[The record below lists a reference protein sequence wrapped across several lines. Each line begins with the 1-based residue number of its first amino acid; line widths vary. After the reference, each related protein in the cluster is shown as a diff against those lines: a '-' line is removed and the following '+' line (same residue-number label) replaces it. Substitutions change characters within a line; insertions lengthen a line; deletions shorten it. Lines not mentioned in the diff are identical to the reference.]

1 MKPALS
7 HRRISLN
14 GFGTHS
20 ANFEKAVSKSEA
32 ADVLNTPPQ
41 GEKKQKPWQADA
53 LAASSPVKNKKYEQN
68 HAAAVF
74 SCL

>member
-1 MKPALS
+1 M
-7 HRRISLN
+7 ISLN

-20 ANFEKAVSKSEA
+20 ASFEKAVSKSEA

-53 LAASSPVKNKKYEQN
+53 LAASSPVKNKK
-68 HAAAVF
+68 
-74 SCL
+74 